1 MKLSVSNLVVAIF
14 EQLSRRGALRNIFV
28 THNAFGIF
36 SRYSHIARRTGKPK
50 VAYPSKVTAQ
60 KAAESMCRKHGVH
73 FSTYKCAWCDGRHI
87 GKTLK
92 INCCRHRKAVP
103 SLKPLFANV
112 DVVKPIR

>member
-1 MKLSVSNLVVAIF
+1 MRSAYSA
-14 EQLSRRGALRNIFV
+14 V
-28 THNAFGIF
+28 TAT
-36 SRYSHIARRTGKPK
+36 SHAGRTGKPK